1 MQVKRWYVQQRAWI
15 ILACLTLVNIGLG
28 AILWSLLTPAPHLV
42 SGAAFEPLVG
52 QSAPDFTLTPWQGSP
67 IHLAAVQGRP
77 VVLNIWASWCD
88 PCRKE
93 APLLEAT
100 WQRHR
105 QEGVLFLGVN
115 DQDQPQAAHQF
126 LQTYGITYPNGP
138 DPNEQVWQAYGVR
151 GIPTTIF
158 IDRGGAVVRTIL
170 GEVDAATLEG
180 EIQQLVSERGGG

>member
-1 MQVKRWYVQQRAWI
+1 MVITRWPWKRRAWV
-15 ILACLTLVNIGLG
+15 ILACLTVVNMGLG
-28 AILWSLLTPAPHLV
+28 VVLWSLLTPAPHLL

-52 QSAPDFTLTPWQGSP
+52 QRAPDFTLTPWHGSP
-67 IHLAAVQGRP
+67 IHLASLQGRP

-88 PCRKE
+88 ACRKE
-93 APLLEAT
+93 APRFEAT

-115 DQDQPQAAHQF
+115 DQDQPQAAQQF

-138 DPNEQVWQAYGVR
+138 DPGERVWQAYGVR

-158 IDRGGAVVRTIL
+158 IDRGGVVVRTIL

-180 EIQQLVSERGGG
+180 EVQQLVSERG